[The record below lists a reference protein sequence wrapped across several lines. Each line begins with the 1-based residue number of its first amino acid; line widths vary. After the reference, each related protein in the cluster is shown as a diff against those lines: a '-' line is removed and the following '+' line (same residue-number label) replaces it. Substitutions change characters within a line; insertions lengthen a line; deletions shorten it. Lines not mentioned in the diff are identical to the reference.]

1 MTIRSALLAV
11 ITACGMAAG
20 AAQAQTWPA
29 KTVTL
34 IVPAAPGGVTDRMAR
49 ILAPELTAAWG
60 QQVIVE
66 NKPGAN
72 NQIAAE
78 YVARSAP
85 DGTTILLSPEGT
97 FSVNPYLYA
106 KLPYDAERDFAPIT
120 GLFSI
125 YQALVAHPSL
135 AANTVP
141 ELIALAKGKPGALN
155 YGTFGL
161 GSSGHLNMEMFSKMT
176 GTKLTAVHYK
186 GAAPALNDVI
196 AGHIQMLFVAVG
208 SAAPQVAAGKVKFLG
223 IGSPKRLAKLPNVAT
238 VAEPVPGF
246 EAASWFGLFAPAK
259 TPQTIVA
266 KISADVRTIFEKPEI
281 KKFLDTQ
288 SFEAMTGTPDAFEAF
303 VKAEAAKWSKVVR
316 EAGVTIN

>member
-1 MTIRSALLAV
+1 MTIRFALLAAIV
-11 ITACGMAAG
+11 ACGLAAP
-20 AAQAQTWPA
+20 AQAQTFPA
-29 KTVTL
+29 KTVTI

-66 NKPGAN
+66 NKAGAN

-85 DGTTILLSPEGT
+85 DGTTIFLSPEGT
-97 FSVNPYLYA
+97 FAVNPYIYA
-106 KLPYDAERDFAPIT
+106 KLQYDPERDFAAVT
-120 GLFSI
+120 GLFGI
-125 YQALVAHPSL
+125 HQALVAHPSFP
-135 AANTVP
+135 ASTVP
-141 ELIALAKGKPGALN
+141 ELIRLAKERPGTVN

-161 GSSGHLNMEMFSKMT
+161 GSSGHLNMEMFAKMS
-176 GTKLTAVHYK
+176 GTKLTAVHYR

-208 SAAPQVAAGKVKFLG
+208 SAQPQVSAGKVKFLG
-223 IGSPKRLAKLPNVAT
+223 IGSPKRLAKLPDVPT
-238 VAEPVPGF
+238 VAEAVPGF

-259 TPQTIVA
+259 TPKPTVD
-266 KISADVRTIFEKPEI
+266 KISADVRRIFEKPEV

-288 SFEAMTGTPDAFEAF
+288 LFEPMTGTPEEFAAF
-303 VKAEAAKWSKVVR
+303 VKAEQAKWSKVVR
-316 EAGVTIN
+316 DAGVTMN

>member
-1 MTIRSALLAV
+1 MTIRSAFIAAF
-11 ITACGMAAG
+11 IACSLAG
-20 AAQAQTWPA
+20 AAQAQTFPA
-29 KTVTL
+29 KTVTI
-34 IVPAAPGGVTDRMAR
+34 IVPASPGGVTDRMAR
-49 ILAPELTAAWG
+49 ILAPQLAAAWG

-85 DGTTILLSPEGT
+85 DGTTIFLSPEGT
-97 FSVNPYLYA
+97 FAVNPFVYS
-106 KLPYDAERDFAPIT
+106 KLQYDAERDFAPVT

-141 ELIALAKGKPGALN
+141 ELIALAKSKPGALN

-161 GSSGHLNMEMFSKMT
+161 GSSGHLNMEMFAKMAQV
-176 GTKLTAVHYK
+176 KVTAVHYK

-208 SAAPQVAAGKVKFLG
+208 SARPQVAGGKVKFLG
-223 IGSPKRLAKLPNVAT
+223 IGSPKRLAKLPDVPA
-238 VAEPVPGF
+238 VAETVPGF
-246 EAASWFGLFAPAK
+246 EATSWFGLFVPAK
-259 TPQTIVA
+259 TPRPVVE
-266 KISADVRTIFEKPEI
+266 KISADVRKIFEKEDV

-288 SFEAMTGTPDAFEAF
+288 SFEPMTGTPDAFAAF
-303 VKAEAAKWSKVVR
+303 VKNEQAKWSKVVR
-316 EAGVTIN
+316 DAGVKIN